1 MKTAA
6 NLRKMLEGSQI
17 RESHREC
24 GRVQDAYS
32 LRCIPQVHGAVR
44 DTLAHCREVFE
55 TEANSA
61 VDNPLVFITDAKNF
75 KGDVISGG
83 NFHGEPL
90 AFALDFLGIALS
102 ALAGISER
110 RIERLVNPA
119 LSEGLPP
126 FLAQGAGLN
135 SGFMM
140 PQVTA
145 AALVSENKV
154 LAHPASVDS
163 ITTSG
168 NKEDYVSMGMTAA
181 IKLKRIVENTRNVL
195 AIEAMAVAQA
205 IDFLA
210 PLKTSKRGQAAH
222 AAIRS
227 VCRYHGERPRHV
239 QRFRA
244 DRGVD
249 CQREGG
255 GSYPLKQGPSGS
267 RASALTARLTQI
279 SGASSLAA
287 LLMEPPTDSIQ
298 SKRQHVHYLLLA
310 VAVLACLVPFSGKA
324 FNVDDTLFIYVARQ
338 ITQHPLDPFGFK
350 VNWFL
355 DAVPMAH
362 ETKNPP
368 LASYYIAAAASFIG
382 WSERALHLAFLLPA
396 LAVVWGTYRLA
407 LRFTNSPL
415 LAAAATLLTP
425 AFLVS
430 ASSVMCDTLMLAL
443 WLWAIIFWI
452 EGLQPEKPH
461 YLAVSALLITLCALT
476 KYFGIA
482 LIPLLAAY
490 SLARERRL
498 GSWAWYLLLPILA
511 LTGYQRWTK
520 AVYGLRM
527 ISEAAHMS
535 AGVRQARQSSALAKA
550 LVDLSFV
557 GWMHV
562 ARVDLRSHNVAAQ
575 ETSRSLRGE
584 WNCRV
589 SH

>member
-1 MKTAA
+1 LNALHINGNDLTLEAVREVAVERRAALLSADAREAVDRARTVVDEIVASDKVAYAITTGVGKLSEVRIAGDQIRELQVNLVRSHAAGVGEPLSVGETRAMMLLRANSLAKGYSGVRAVVIDTLCEMLNRGVTPFVPSQGSVGASGDLAPLAHLALASIGEGECIDAAGALIPSTDALKGAQIKPLVLEAKESISLINGTQGMLAVGTLALLAAETLVDSADVLGGLCCDALKGTDAAFDERIHQARPHSGQVKTAA

-44 DTLAHCREVFE
+44 DTLAHCRTIFE

-83 NFHGEPL
+83 NFHGQPL

-126 FLAQGAGLN
+126 FLAYGAGLN
-135 SGFMM
+135 SGFML

-227 VCRYHGERPRHV
+227 VCPTMEK
-239 QRFRA
+239 
-244 DRGVD
+244 DRVMYKD
-249 CQREGG
+249 FARIAELI
-255 GSYPLKQGPSGS
+255 SSG
-267 RASALTARLTQI
+267 R
-279 SGASSLAA
+279 
-287 LLMEPPTDSIQ
+287 
-298 SKRQHVHYLLLA
+298 
-310 VAVLACLVPFSGKA
+310 VAEV
-324 FNVDDTLFIYVARQ
+324 IR
-338 ITQHPLDPFGFK
+338 
-350 VNWFL
+350 
-355 DAVPMAH
+355 
-362 ETKNPP
+362 
-368 LASYYIAAAASFIG
+368 
-382 WSERALHLAFLLPA
+382 
-396 LAVVWGTYRLA
+396 
-407 LRFTNSPL
+407 
-415 LAAAATLLTP
+415 
-425 AFLVS
+425 
-430 ASSVMCDTLMLAL
+430 
-443 WLWAIIFWI
+443 
-452 EGLQPEKPH
+452 
-461 YLAVSALLITLCALT
+461 
-476 KYFGIA
+476 
-482 LIPLLAAY
+482 
-490 SLARERRL
+490 
-498 GSWAWYLLLPILA
+498 
-511 LTGYQRWTK
+511 
-520 AVYGLRM
+520 
-527 ISEAAHMS
+527 
-535 AGVRQARQSSALAKA
+535 
-550 LVDLSFV
+550 
-557 GWMHV
+557 
-562 ARVDLRSHNVAAQ
+562 
-575 ETSRSLRGE
+575 
-584 WNCRV
+584 
-589 SH
+589 

>member
-1 MKTAA
+1 LNALHINGNDLTLEAVREVAAERRPVLLSADAREAVDRARAVVDEIVASNKLAYAITTGVGKLSDVRIVGDQIRELQVNLVRSHAAGVGEPLSAAETRAMMLLRANSLAKGYSGVRGIVIDTLCEMLNRGVTPFVPSQGSVGASGDLAPLAHLALALLGEGECVDAAGARIPSADALKRAQVKPLVLEAKESISLINGTQGMLAVGTLALLAAETLVDSADVLGGLCCDALQGTDAAFDERIHKARPHSGQMKTAA

-55 TEANSA
+55 IEANSA

-75 KGDVISGG
+75 VGDVISGG

-140 PQVTA
+140 AQVTA

-181 IKLKRIVENTRNVL
+181 LKLKRIVENTRNVL

-227 VCRYHGERPRHV
+227 VCPTV
-239 QRFRA
+239 DK
-244 DRGVD
+244 DRVMYKD
-249 CQREGG
+249 F
-255 GSYPLKQGPSGS
+255 
-267 RASALTARLTQI
+267 ARLAELI
-279 SGASSLAA
+279 A
-287 LLMEPPTDSIQ
+287 
-298 SKRQHVHYLLLA
+298 
-310 VAVLACLVPFSGKA
+310 SGK
-324 FNVDDTLFIYVARQ
+324 VAEVIR
-338 ITQHPLDPFGFK
+338 
-350 VNWFL
+350 
-355 DAVPMAH
+355 
-362 ETKNPP
+362 
-368 LASYYIAAAASFIG
+368 
-382 WSERALHLAFLLPA
+382 
-396 LAVVWGTYRLA
+396 
-407 LRFTNSPL
+407 
-415 LAAAATLLTP
+415 
-425 AFLVS
+425 
-430 ASSVMCDTLMLAL
+430 
-443 WLWAIIFWI
+443 
-452 EGLQPEKPH
+452 
-461 YLAVSALLITLCALT
+461 
-476 KYFGIA
+476 
-482 LIPLLAAY
+482 
-490 SLARERRL
+490 
-498 GSWAWYLLLPILA
+498 
-511 LTGYQRWTK
+511 
-520 AVYGLRM
+520 
-527 ISEAAHMS
+527 
-535 AGVRQARQSSALAKA
+535 
-550 LVDLSFV
+550 
-557 GWMHV
+557 
-562 ARVDLRSHNVAAQ
+562 
-575 ETSRSLRGE
+575 
-584 WNCRV
+584 
-589 SH
+589 